1 MILIPAIDIKNQKC
15 VRLYKGDFA
24 QEKIYSDS
32 PVEIAK
38 KWESMGAKLIHLVDL
53 DGAVKGK
60 SINYEIIK
68 EISNSVQCEIQIGG
82 GIRNIEII

>member
-38 KWESMGAKLIHLVDL
+38 KWEFMGAKLLSLIH
-53 DGAVKGK
+53 
-60 SINYEIIK
+60 I
-68 EISNSVQCEIQIGG
+68 
-82 GIRNIEII
+82 